1 MPVRFSRYVAIGDS
15 TTEGIDDPDGQGG
28 FRGWADRLAERIAAE
43 QGELL
48 YANLAVRGRLTR
60 QIRAEQLAPAL
71 ALAPDLATVVTGMN
85 DLLHRRFD
93 AAAVA
98 ADVFAMQEAL
108 IARGATVLSFT
119 LPDLGPVMPIARLL
133 RQRTEVL
140 NAELRRVSARSG
152 AILIDLAAHPVAS
165 DARLWSTDRLHANA
179 DGHARIAEA
188 LAHALGLAGADEG
201 WARPLPEAPHRTRR
215 QRLAAELVWGREYLV
230 PWLLRRL
237 RRQSSGDGRGAKRP
251 GLVRVQPGAGS

>member
-15 TTEGIDDPDGQGG
+15 TTEGLDDPDGQGG

-71 ALAPDLATVVTGMN
+71 RLAPDLATVVAGMN
-85 DLLHRRFD
+85 DLLRRNFD

-98 ADVFAMQEAL
+98 ADLGAMQEAL
-108 IARGATVLSFT
+108 CARGATVLSFT

-133 RQRTEVL
+133 RQRTEAL
-140 NAELRRVSARSG
+140 NAELRRVSAQSG

-165 DARLWSTDRLHANA
+165 DARLWSMDRLHANA

-188 LAHALGLAGADEG
+188 LAHALGLVGADPS
-201 WARPLPEAPHRTRR
+201 WTRPLPEAPPRTRR
-215 QRLAAELVWGREYLV
+215 QQLQAELSWGREYLV

-237 RRQSSGDGRGAKRP
+237 RQRSSGDGRGAKRP
-251 GLVRVQPGAGS
+251 ELVRVQPGGAR